1 MGVTSRPAQVAM
13 KAAPTMCMMAVPF
26 MLMVMPT
33 GRTKLVISSLQPNSL
48 TQVSLFR
55 GRAGAEAAAPKAM
68 MATLIIFF
76 MKMKGLQWVEAAMAA
91 G

>member
-13 KAAPTMCMMAVPF
+13 KAAPMMCMMAVPF
-26 MLMVMPT
+26 ILMVMPT
-33 GRTKLVISSLQPNSL
+33 GSTKSVISSEQPSSF
-48 TQVSLFR
+48 TQVSRFR

-76 MKMKGLQWVEAAMAA
+76 IKMKGLQWVAAPMAM